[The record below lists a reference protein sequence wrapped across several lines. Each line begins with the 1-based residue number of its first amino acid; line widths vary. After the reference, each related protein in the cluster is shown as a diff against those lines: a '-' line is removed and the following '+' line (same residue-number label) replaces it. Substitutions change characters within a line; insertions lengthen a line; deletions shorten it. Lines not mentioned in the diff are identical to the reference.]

1 MELSYD
7 DSKFSIL
14 KKMCVLSLLTDIGEK
29 KKRQQFSDGWQAG
42 RNHAERDDHLSF
54 DHVALAMARTIQVE
68 MRSSPL
74 GVQV

>member
-1 MELSYD
+1 M
-7 DSKFSIL
+7 
-14 KKMCVLSLLTDIGEK
+14 GG
-29 KKRQQFSDGWQAG
+29 RQAG
-42 RNHAERDDHLSF
+42 NHAERDDHLSF